1 MDQCIAFSISLIP
14 EPSPRVN
21 HDRII
26 FRLVRPALGGLETS
40 FSQSMGP
47 IPLGRFAFSPEG
59 YVSVLLTNPDLG
71 REAFKD
77 GVPWRQAT
85 DTNIATVARL
95 ATSYSGPF
103 RFSSDAGTPTL
114 ITKVEVTL
122 DPNWIEQIKRGNS
135 AFGKRAQKVL
145 VLVPVKYVVLPA
157 SPSLLKRLGI

>member
-1 MDQCIAFSISLIP
+1 MLIMTASSSAWRGQLLGVWKLLSVELINEEDQPIAQP
-14 EPSPRVN
+14 
-21 HDRII
+21 
-26 FRLVRPALGGLETS
+26 
-40 FSQSMGP
+40 MGP
-47 IPLGRFAFSPEG
+47 NRLGRLAFSPEG
-59 YVSVLLTNPDLG
+59 YVSVLLMNPDLG

-135 AFGKRAQKVL
+135 AFGKRAQKGSCPGAGEICSSSGKSQFIEEVGNL
-145 VLVPVKYVVLPA
+145 
-157 SPSLLKRLGI
+157 S

>member
-1 MDQCIAFSISLIP
+1 LGVWKLLSVELLNDEGQPIA
-14 EPSPRVN
+14 
-21 HDRII
+21 
-26 FRLVRPALGGLETS
+26 
-40 FSQSMGP
+40 QSMGP

-114 ITKVEVTL
+114 IKKVEVAL
-122 DPNWIEQIKRGNS
+122 DPNWIGTDHAREFSFREEG
-135 AFGKRAQKVL
+135 GKKIL

-157 SPSLLKRLGI
+157 SFSLLKRLGI